1 MSKKSPKI
9 GRLFRRKRTDGTFVD
24 GWFFRVRRG
33 DVEVTRKGGA
43 TKKEA
48 QSELERVVE
57 DLDRQ
62 LELVRQG
69 LEAISGNQFQDA
81 ENFFRGALLLAPGD
95 PQAHYQLAR
104 LDLLTR
110 HYPDTD
116 FTSIGAPFSTQEDT

>member
-1 MSKKSPKI
+1 MSKKSLKI

-48 QSELERVVE
+48 QSEMERVVE

-62 LELVRQG
+62 LELVREGTTGMRGSIARRRVPCSRVVEGGAAASQRYLLHRRSVDRYVE
-69 LEAISGNQFQDA
+69 LE
-81 ENFFRGALLLAPGD
+81 
-95 PQAHYQLAR
+95 
-104 LDLLTR
+104 
-110 HYPDTD
+110 
-116 FTSIGAPFSTQEDT
+116 